1 MEQLT
6 LQSIAGAI
14 IVLGCSFYAI
24 NAFLRIFWTSFKLIA
39 AVAVGIMVT
48 DLTIPAAKPF
58 LNSATTFSIEDSMKS
73 IRGYASVVGASAVR
87 EFTTIATNR
96 S

>member
-6 LQSIAGAI
+6 VQSIAGAI

-24 NAFLRIFWTSFKLIA
+24 KAFLRIFWTSFKLIA
-39 AVAVGIMVT
+39 AVAIGVMVT

-58 LNSATTFSIEDSMKS
+58 LNSATTISIEDSMRT
-73 IRGYASVVGASAVR
+73 IRAYASGVGASAVR

-96 S
+96 T